1 MPFTG
6 SELPRGKLPYISRIL
21 IFFGLLFLC
30 IGLWQCISTLS
41 FISSAVTTEGRIV
54 GTTVLVIGRKASKR
68 REYGSV
74 FVYRDDLG
82 MQHRVETNSGS
93 SSPEFEE
100 GEQIPVLFLPDK
112 PGEARIYTFWNLWSI
127 TFNSAIIGSVFLA
140 FGIFL
145 WRSGHR

>member
-1 MPFTG
+1 
-6 SELPRGKLPYISRIL
+6 
-21 IFFGLLFLC
+21 
-30 IGLWQCISTLS
+30 
-41 FISSAVTTEGRIV
+41 
-54 GTTVLVIGRKASKR
+54 
-68 REYGSV
+68 
-74 FVYRDDLG
+74 

-112 PGEARIYTFWNLWSI
+112 PGEARINTFWNLWSI